1 MPTPAVLTDGLKLL
15 GSLLGDDSL
24 ALNDAGMCS
33 LSHQDGFVT
42 MLIAE
47 PTSEMLLLSAQLFEL
62 PVGNREA
69 FLSSLLRMNFLG
81 MDTGGA
87 ALAIDEEEQHAYL
100 CHSVPLQRV
109 DAKALVAVIGNF
121 IDTAAGLRG
130 RLLEQGTHPGSSAA
144 APGAGASLPGRN
156 DGWIAG

>member
-1 MPTPAVLTDGLKLL
+1 MPTPAVLNDGLKLL
-15 GSLLGDDSL
+15 GSLVGDDSL
-24 ALNDAGMCS
+24 ALDDAGMCS

-47 PTSEMLLLSAQLFEL
+47 PSGEMLLLSAQLFEL
-62 PVGNREA
+62 PADNREA
-69 FLSSLLRMNFLG
+69 LLSHLLRMNFLG

-87 ALAIDEEEQHAYL
+87 ALAIDEEEQHAYF

-109 DAKALVAVIGNF
+109 DANALVAVIGNF
-121 IDTAAGLRG
+121 IDTAAGLRR
-130 RLLEQGTHPGSSAA
+130 RLLEQGINPGSSAA
-144 APGAGASLPGRN
+144 AQGSGASSPGRT